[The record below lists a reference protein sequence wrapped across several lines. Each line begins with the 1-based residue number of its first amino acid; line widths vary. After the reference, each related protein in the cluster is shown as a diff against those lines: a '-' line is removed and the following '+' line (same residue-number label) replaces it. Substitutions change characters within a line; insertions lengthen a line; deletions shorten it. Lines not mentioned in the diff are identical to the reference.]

1 MESKGNYEFA
11 ESHPMNGG
19 EGPYSYHQNSKFQR
33 GAVEASKE
41 MIREA
46 IIKHFDMN
54 KTLDSA
60 SFPNQIFLAD
70 FGCSTGTNTFL
81 AVPNILEAVQR
92 KYQLE
97 KRHHLDHCDD
107 HHQNSIIF
115 QVFFNDHFE
124 NDFNT
129 LFKSLPPTRKYLA
142 AGVPGSFHGRL
153 FLNSSLDF
161 VHSSCAL
168 QWLSKLPSQV
178 TDRTSQAWNKGTIHY
193 PNAGEQVKKAY
204 SDQFAEDMMSFL
216 RARAEELVV
225 GGLILLIIPAVP
237 DILLPSD
244 TTNPMEKDL
253 IGSCLLDVTKMGLV
267 SEEKVDTFNLPL
279 YFPSSSEVKAIIGR
293 NEQFSIESM
302 EKLDNVE
309 KHVLLPNLQTRIL
322 FLRAAL
328 EGLLQKHFGNEIMDE
343 LFNRFSNE
351 VAQSSIFL
359 NPENH
364 KSPFLF
370 VLLKRN
376 PH

>member
-11 ESHPMNGG
+11 ESHPVNGG
-19 EGPYSYHQNSKFQR
+19 EGPYSYLQNSTLQR
-33 GAVEASKE
+33 GAIEASKE
-41 MIREA
+41 MIKEA
-46 IIKHFDMN
+46 ILKHFDMN

-60 SFPNQIFLAD
+60 SFSNQIFLAD
-70 FGCSTGTNTFL
+70 FGCSTGPNTFL
-81 AVPNILEAVQR
+81 AVQNIVEAVQL
-92 KYQLE
+92 KCQLE
-97 KRHHLDHCDD
+97 KPHHLDHSDD
-107 HHQNSIIF
+107 HHQNPIIF
-115 QVFFNDHFE
+115 QVFFNDHFA

-142 AGVPGSFHGRL
+142 AGVPGSFHDRL
-153 FLNSSLDF
+153 FPNSFLHF

-168 QWLSKLPSQV
+168 HWLSKVPSQV
-178 TDRTSQAWNKGTIHY
+178 TDRTSPAWNKGRIY
-193 PNAGEQVKKAY
+193 YANAGEQVKKAY
-204 SDQFAEDMMSFL
+204 SDQFAEDLMSFL

-225 GGLILLIIPAVP
+225 GGLILLIIPTVL

-244 TTNPMEKDL
+244 NTINMEIDL
-253 IGSCLLDVTKMGLV
+253 MGSCLVDMTKMGLV
-267 SEEKVDTFNLPL
+267 SEEKVDSFNVPV
-279 YFPSSSEVKAIIGR
+279 YFPSPSEVEAITGR
-293 NEQFSIESM
+293 NGHFSIESM
-302 EKLDNVE
+302 EKLNIE
-309 KHVLLPNLQTRIL
+309 NHVLLPNLQMRVL
-322 FLRAAL
+322 YLRAAL

-343 LFNRFSNE
+343 LFNRFSNK